1 MPGGRSGIER
11 ADDDRGVRTLKVW
24 LLALGLM
31 LSACAQQGAGG
42 CNVNVVRELEFAG
55 AEASLRAET
64 IGANCHQAIALYS
77 LRDAEGDVIWAWT
90 APLQRAFGDVFA
102 VEPDEHLQS
111 FLDRWAAPEI
121 VTTQAA
127 PAWED
132 LLPGQSTLDQLTY
145 VDIRARDLPM
155 LCHYSGTSRQ
165 TCVFWEPI
173 AGGAGHLYDREAE
186 ETEQ

>member
-1 MPGGRSGIER
+1 MLGRRSR
-11 ADDDRGVRTLKVW
+11 LACADHDRGVRALRFF
-24 LLALGLM
+24 LIALALAT
-31 LSACAQQGAGG
+31 SACTQQTGA
-42 CNVNVVRELEFAG
+42 CNVSAVHELEFAG
-55 AEASLRAET
+55 SESQVRAET

-77 LRDAEGDVIWAWT
+77 IRSAEGDVLWAWT

-102 VEPDEHLQS
+102 AEADEHLNA
-111 FLDRWAAPEI
+111 FLERWATPEI
-121 VTTQAA
+121 ATTQAA

-132 LLPGQSTLDQLTY
+132 LLPGQTTLDELTY

-186 ETEQ
+186 ETE